1 MWHLGYS
8 AYAIVLWVSLGDSTS
23 NINGNSYTDCE
34 DFFINFSSDYEQFLM
49 LWKITA
55 SVYFMN
61 TFILVAM
68 IMCYCDLA
76 RSEKKPEQVNV
87 RYEALEQDI

>member
-8 AYAIVLWVSLGDSTS
+8 VYAIVLWVSLGDRTS
-23 NINGNSYTDCE
+23 NIHGNSYTDCE
-34 DFFINFSSDYEQFLM
+34 DFFINFSSEYEQFLR
-49 LWKITA
+49 LWQVTA

-68 IMCYCDLA
+68 TMCYSDLA
-76 RSEKKPEQVNV
+76 RSEKKLENGNV
-87 RYEALEQDI
+87 KYEALEQDI